1 MTDFAASLA
10 MLRHGDS
17 AFPGGTASF
26 SWGLETLVRDGLV
39 RNATELEAVLQ
50 DQLRLRWA
58 TGERSALLA
67 AWDADR
73 DFAAIARVD
82 AILDARTLAREWREG
97 ARRAGSAL
105 LSVHAKLGTPGAAEY
120 RQVLMAG
127 TAIEPGIVAL
137 GHLTAMQGFLW
148 RQCGIG
154 RTGAAL
160 MAAHSV
166 ALTATG
172 AAIRLGIIGH
182 IDAQAIVGR
191 MAPLIADLLAKD
203 PPPPDEIHA
212 FVPLVEIASMR
223 HETGEMRLFS
233 N

>member
-1 MTDFAASLA
+1 MTRIAARLA

-39 RNATELEAVLQ
+39 RNATELEAMLH

-58 TGERSALLA
+58 TGERAALLA

-73 DFAAIARVD
+73 DLACIARID
-82 AILDARTLAREWREG
+82 HILEARTLAREWREG
-97 ARRAGSAL
+97 SRRAGSAL
-105 LSVHAKLGTPGAAEY
+105 LSVHVRLGTEGAADYQRALATGEDI
-120 RQVLMAG
+120 A
-127 TAIEPGIVAL
+127 PGLPAL
-137 GHLTAMQGFLW
+137 SHLTVMQGLLW
-148 RQCGIG
+148 RQSGID
-154 RTGAAL
+154 RIDAAL
-160 MAAHSV
+160 MAAHTIV
-166 ALTATG
+166 LTATG
-172 AAIRLGIIGH
+172 ASIRLGIIGH

-191 MAPLIADLLAKD
+191 SAKLIADLLAEV
-203 PPPPDEIHA
+203 PPPLDEIHA

>member
-1 MTDFAASLA
+1 MTGIAARLA

-39 RNATELEAVLQ
+39 RNAAELEAMLQ

-58 TGERSALLA
+58 TGERAALLA

-73 DFAAIARVD
+73 DLAGIARIDHV
-82 AILDARTLAREWREG
+82 LEARTLAREWREG
-97 ARRAGSAL
+97 SRRAGSAL
-105 LSVHAKLGTPGAAEY
+105 LSVHVRLGTPGAADY
-120 RQVLMAG
+120 QRALAAG
-127 TAIEPGIVAL
+127 ENIAPGLPAL
-137 GHLTAMQGFLW
+137 GHLTVMQGLLW
-148 RQCGIG
+148 RQSGID
-154 RTGAAL
+154 RLDSAL
-160 MAAHSV
+160 MAAHAIV
-166 ALTATG
+166 LAATG
-172 AAIRLGIIGH
+172 AAIRLGVIGH

-191 MAPLIADLLAKD
+191 SAPLIAELLAQE
-203 PPPPDEIHA
+203 PPPLHEIHA

-223 HETGEMRLFS
+223 HEIGEMRLFS

>member
-1 MTDFAASLA
+1 MTGIAGRLA

-17 AFPGGTASF
+17 AFPGGSASF

-39 RNATELEAVLQ
+39 RNATGLEAVLR

-58 TGERSALLA
+58 TGERAALLA

-73 DFAAIARVD
+73 DLAGIARVD
-82 AILDARTLAREWREG
+82 GILEARTLAREWREG
-97 ARRAGSAL
+97 SRRAGSAL
-105 LSVHAKLGTPGAAEY
+105 LSVHVRLGTPGAADY
-120 RQVLMAG
+120 RE
-127 TAIEPGIVAL
+127 AIAADATLAPEAAPL

-154 RTGAAL
+154 RTDAAL
-160 MAAHSV
+160 MAAHAI

-191 MAPLIADLLAKD
+191 SAPLIAELLAEE
-203 PPPPDEIHA
+203 PPPLDEIHA

-223 HETGEMRLFS
+223 HETGTMRLFS

>member
-1 MTDFAASLA
+1 MTGIAARLA

-39 RNATELEAVLQ
+39 RNATELEAMLN

-58 TGERSALLA
+58 TSERAALLA
-67 AWDADR
+67 AWDADC
-73 DFAAIARVD
+73 DLASIARID
-82 AILDARTLAREWREG
+82 HILEARTLAREWREG
-97 ARRAGSAL
+97 SRRAGSAL
-105 LSVHAKLGTPGAAEY
+105 LSVHVKLGSAGATAYQRALVTGEDIAPG
-120 RQVLMAG
+120 L
-127 TAIEPGIVAL
+127 PAL
-137 GHLTAMQGFLW
+137 GHLTVMQGLLW
-148 RQCGIG
+148 RQSGID
-154 RTGAAL
+154 RLDAAL
-160 MAAHSV
+160 MAAHTIV
-166 ALTATG
+166 LTATG

-191 MAPLIADLLAKD
+191 SAPLIADLLAEE
-203 PPPPDEIHA
+203 PPTLDEIHA

>member
-1 MTDFAASLA
+1 MTKIAARLA

-39 RNATELEAVLQ
+39 RNAAELEAMLHE
-50 DQLRLRWA
+50 QLRLRWA
-58 TGERSALLA
+58 TGERAALLV

-73 DFAAIARVD
+73 DLACIARID
-82 AILDARTLAREWREG
+82 QILEARTLAREWREG
-97 ARRAGSAL
+97 SRRAGAAL
-105 LSVHAKLGTPGAAEY
+105 LSVHVRLGTSAAADYQRALATGEEIAPG
-120 RQVLMAG
+120 L
-127 TAIEPGIVAL
+127 PAL
-137 GHLTAMQGFLW
+137 GHLTVMQGLLW
-148 RQCGIG
+148 QQSGID
-154 RTGAAL
+154 RLDAAL
-160 MAAHSV
+160 MAAHAIV
-166 ALTATG
+166 LTATG

-191 MAPLIADLLAKD
+191 SAPLIADLLAEE
-203 PPPPDEIHA
+203 PPPLDEIHA

-223 HETGEMRLFS
+223 HEIGEMRLFS